1 MDASKFKSK
10 KTGRGLLKKGWQ
22 KEADPVMCCYKLV
35 TANFKYWGLQGT
47 VEGKIE
53 NQDRELFTVHIHITH
68 TSLQKVTQWFRCVRR
83 RMWRA
88 ESWRQRGQGETHFA
102 LCLSVCLCVCLCACS
117 DVTGSS
123 ILLDRRVV

>member
-53 NQDRELFTVHIHITH
+53 NQDRELFTVHTHHTH
-68 TSLQKVTQWFRCVRR
+68 TSLQNITQWFRCVRR
-83 RMWRA
+83 AFVVSGVVAAGGRVRL
-88 ESWRQRGQGETHFA
+88 TL
-102 LCLSVCLCVCLCACS
+102 LCACLYAYVCRLCACS

-123 ILLDRRVV
+123 ILLDR